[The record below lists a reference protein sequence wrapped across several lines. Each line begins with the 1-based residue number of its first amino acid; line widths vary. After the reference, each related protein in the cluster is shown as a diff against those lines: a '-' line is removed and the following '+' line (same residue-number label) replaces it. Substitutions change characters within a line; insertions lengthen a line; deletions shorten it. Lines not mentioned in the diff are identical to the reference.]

1 MVFLIEEMRKLKL
14 GDVVFYVQGQV
25 LDPSLVVPE
34 PLFFWLPQAALRGS
48 PPCGFHTYCVFN
60 VDWRKRKTKKREDKI
75 LSIWGRRCHEDE
87 NTQCNRERVPLNM
100 VATSHEWFFKLQ
112 FKLVKMT

>member
-34 PLFFWLPQAALRGS
+34 PLFFWLPQAPSGEALRVVS
-48 PPCGFHTYCVFN
+48 THTVCSTLIGESE
-60 VDWRKRKTKKREDKI
+60 KQKQEKTKSCPFGEGDAMRMKTHSATEKGYH
-75 LSIWGRRCHEDE
+75 LIW
-87 NTQCNRERVPLNM
+87 
-100 VATSHEWFFKLQ
+100 
-112 FKLVKMT
+112 

>member
-34 PLFFWLPQAALRGS
+34 PPFFWPPQAALRGS
-48 PPCGFHTYCVFN
+48 PQGKPSVWFPHILCVQ
-60 VDWRKRKTKKREDKI
+60 R
-75 LSIWGRRCHEDE
+75 
-87 NTQCNRERVPLNM
+87 
-100 VATSHEWFFKLQ
+100 
-112 FKLVKMT
+112 